1 MEAADEPLFQE
12 VLSEVSC
19 KSSNPLTLALFAE
32 RVELESEDPKCC
44 KGGRRTLDDGNKNTI
59 CLPFDKI
66 VGCHVLNS
74 SMTISDGAGSE
85 RKSSNLG
92 IYAFQE
98 HFVNVNHE
106 RGKWRMRKE
115 RVSYIRKFSFS
126 DQGQI
131 GPSFLWHWRFS
142 EGNQLA
148 QQDQTS
154 NSAMGRTKGVRF
166 DRTPFTGMV
175 VMLILIFVAFPS
187 LEVNG
192 GY

>member
-98 HFVNVNHE
+98 HFVNVNHQ
-106 RGKWRMRKE
+106 RGK
-115 RVSYIRKFSFS
+115 
-126 DQGQI
+126 
-131 GPSFLWHWRFS
+131 
-142 EGNQLA
+142 
-148 QQDQTS
+148 
-154 NSAMGRTKGVRF
+154 
-166 DRTPFTGMV
+166 
-175 VMLILIFVAFPS
+175 
-187 LEVNG
+187 
-192 GY
+192 